1 MNISATELNK
11 HSGRILN
18 MALKEPVIIEKNE
31 FPTAVILSYDRFKEL
46 EDAFWGRGAEAVEK
60 NAVWLSAEESSQFL
74 EN

>member
-1 MNISATELNK
+1 MKISATELNK

-31 FPTAVILSYDRFKEL
+31 YPTAVILSYDRFREL
-46 EDAFWGRGAEAVEK
+46 EDAFWGKAAEAVEK
-60 NAVWLSAEESSQFL
+60 NATWLAADESLNFL